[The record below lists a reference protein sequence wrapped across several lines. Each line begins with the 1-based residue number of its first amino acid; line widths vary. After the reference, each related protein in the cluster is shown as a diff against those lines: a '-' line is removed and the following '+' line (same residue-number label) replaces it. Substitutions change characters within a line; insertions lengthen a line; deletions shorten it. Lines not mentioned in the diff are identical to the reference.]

1 MNWYET
7 LPQDII
13 EYISKKLYNEFTY
26 KVKKK
31 YQIKKDAILANQLQI
46 RERVQ
51 YYYIN
56 NLYNLYNNNYN
67 LNINNYIINNINH
80 SYNNNIDNID
90 NIDSDSDSFDYSDMP
105 ELISI
110 ESDTEEIFN

>member
-1 MNWYET
+1 MNYYET
-7 LPQDII
+7 LPHDII

-46 RERVQ
+46 KERLQ

-67 LNINNYIINNINH
+67 LTIHNYIINFN
-80 SYNNNIDNID
+80 YNNYNIDNID

-105 ELISI
+105 ELIST
-110 ESDTEEIFN
+110 EHDTEDIYN